1 MSAGLDGVI
10 RKVPGSFD
18 PIDGCIQW
26 LNDYKNRGGT
36 LLFVSHNLSLVRN
49 MTDRVVWLN
58 HGRVVSDGPSASVIP
73 EYVKALELRDSES
86 ATFRQG
92 PAADR
97 LIVARGQYRWG
108 AGGAKVEGV
117 HVGDPSEDA
126 TTLDIT
132 IAYETSELRKAVFCV
147 GFVDEGG
154 HEIGVTASPAV
165 PLEVGKGRVQCSLDL
180 RQFRPGSD

>member
-1 MSAGLDGVI
+1 MRS
-10 RKVPGSFD
+10 R
-18 PIDGCIQW
+18 
-26 LNDYKNRGGT
+26 T
-36 LLFVSHNLSLVRN
+36 
-49 MTDRVVWLN
+49 
-58 HGRVVSDGPSASVIP
+58 
-73 EYVKALELRDSES
+73 
-86 ATFRQG
+86 
-92 PAADR
+92 
-97 LIVARGQYRWG
+97 VARWG

-180 RQFRPGSD
+180 RQFRPGSYFPVVAIVSEDGVVRDRWRLDRAFVVERNGRPDFIDDFGPVQIGAAWSEKD